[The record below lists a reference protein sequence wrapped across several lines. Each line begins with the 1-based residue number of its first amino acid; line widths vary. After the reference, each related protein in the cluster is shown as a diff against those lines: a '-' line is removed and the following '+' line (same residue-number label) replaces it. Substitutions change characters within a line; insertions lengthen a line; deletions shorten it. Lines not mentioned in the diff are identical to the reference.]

1 MKKAIDI
8 EKETLNKKIELLE
21 TFIDRIEKLKEKH
34 KNLKQVCLYYNLP
47 YESVRHTIN

>member
-8 EKETLNKKIELLE
+8 KKEILNKKIELLE
-21 TFIDRIEKLKEKH
+21 TFIDRIEELKKEH
-34 KNLKQVCLYYNLP
+34 KSLKQVCLYYKLP